1 MNYPLRSYVFI
12 CVFIHM
18 FLEGKSTSSFK
29 SEFQDSRCNWQL
41 HCQSIPHDTSNH
53 PRRLRWKSTWVGN
66 PLWQLGVDK
75 CKLDCHQTRSLVVST
90 SKKCKV
96 KGSNKSFKSLKQK
109 KTPLSTS
116 SLFLVNN
123 WEQLKQLFG
132 LERSFRTPWVPFKKW
147 GKNVPMLRTIDQ
159 LSSIGIPVRASTNHL
174 TSHKICLTRHDA
186 ILPGK
191 HRRTVADIN
200 PTSVHHGQNALLQHQ
215 TAREVPKCL
224 TLWVDTTFH
233 PSHSNCSLCTNHS
246 ITHHGVVGR

>member
-109 KTPLSTS
+109 KHLCQQVAYFLSTTGNNS
-116 SLFLVNN
+116 NNSLALKDPSELHESLLKNGGKMCQC
-123 WEQLKQLFG
+123 WE
-132 LERSFRTPWVPFKKW
+132 P
-147 GKNVPMLRTIDQ
+147 
-159 LSSIGIPVRASTNHL
+159 
-174 TSHKICLTRHDA
+174 
-186 ILPGK
+186 
-191 HRRTVADIN
+191 
-200 PTSVHHGQNALLQHQ
+200 
-215 TAREVPKCL
+215 
-224 TLWVDTTFH
+224 
-233 PSHSNCSLCTNHS
+233 
-246 ITHHGVVGR
+246 